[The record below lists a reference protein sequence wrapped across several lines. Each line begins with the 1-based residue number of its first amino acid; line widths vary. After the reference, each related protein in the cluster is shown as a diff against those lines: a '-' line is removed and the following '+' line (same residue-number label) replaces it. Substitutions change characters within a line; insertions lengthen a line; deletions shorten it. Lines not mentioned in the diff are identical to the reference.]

1 MHRQDR
7 VRRPVV
13 SPVMARFPTVKARQL
28 IAALEELGY
37 TVTRQRGSHRQLT
50 AEDRPRVTIS
60 YANGDDVP
68 PGVSRK
74 VLVRPVGLDEDEAV
88 RLLEER

>member
-1 MHRQDR
+1 
-7 VRRPVV
+7 
-13 SPVMARFPTVKARQL
+13 MARFPTVKARQL
-28 IAALEELGY
+28 IAALEEVGY
-37 TVTRQRGSHRQLT
+37 TVTRQTGSHRHLT
-50 AEDRPRVTIS
+50 AKDKPRVTIS

-74 VLVRPVGLDEDEAV
+74 VLARIVGLDEDEAV